1 VHTLRLHAKQVFN
14 APIGLKAQAMEK
26 MQAFTGGKKK

>member
-1 VHTLRLHAKQVFN
+1 MLVMFCDAQVFN

-26 MQAFTGGKKK
+26 MQAFTGGKK